1 MCRILLYNRIGDS
14 EMYKNFLFDL
24 DGTLLPMDMKYFV
37 KLYVAA
43 FCKTMVPVTK
53 ISADALM
60 DAIWTSVGNMARN
73 DGNCLNS
80 DIFWQSMNRCCN
92 RDMRIYS
99 DVIDVFYRT
108 EFDAARASTK
118 VQPLSRLCVE
128 LIKAR
133 GGKLIVATNPI
144 FPKSATYRRIL
155 WAGLDVNDF
164 DYITTNDNSSAC
176 KPNLNYYEEIC
187 SVCGIRPE
195 ESIMIGNDVNEDM
208 PAERLG
214 FDTFLI
220 TDCLI
225 NRDNKELSLY
235 RHGSFEDFF
244 DFLTDIFR

>member
-1 MCRILLYNRIGDS
+1 
-14 EMYKNFLFDL
+14 MYKNFLFDL
-24 DGTLLPMDMKYFV
+24 DGTLLPMDMKYFID
-37 KLYVAA
+37 LYVAA
-43 FCKTMVPVTK
+43 FCKSMVPVTK
-53 ISADALM
+53 IESKPLM
-60 DAIWTSVGNMARN
+60 NAIWTSVAKMAKN
-73 DGNCLNS
+73 DGDCLNI
-80 DIFWQSMNRCCN
+80 DIFWQTMNSVCK
-92 RDMRIYS
+92 RDMRVFS
-99 DVIDVFYRT
+99 DNFDNFYRG
-108 EFDAARASTK
+108 EFSVCRAATK
-118 VQPLSRLCVE
+118 VQPLARIVVDY
-128 LIKAR
+128 IRQR
-133 GGKLIVATNPI
+133 GGNIIVSTNPI

-235 RHGSFEDFF
+235 RHGTFEDFF